1 MNYYSNPY
9 STFFLAFNAARS
21 MKILSSKFNVLYL
34 QRALQNGFLISDSMF
49 SSRSWNI
56 FRLKVLQPLSP
67 QAVESSNLQDI
78 RLTGIG
84 REPRKPTGRPEVC
97 TPTKATKSIWKLPVE
112 DTKSTY
118 VQPELFSSRMEIRL
132 PPI

>member
-1 MNYYSNPY
+1 MCKQANDILTNIYSFLLTLCEINAWRSY
-9 STFFLAFNAARS
+9 STFFVFEE
-21 MKILSSKFNVLYL
+21 L
-34 QRALQNGFLISDSMF
+34 QQNGSKISDSMF
-49 SSRSWNI
+49 SNRSWNI
-56 FRLKVLQPLSP
+56 FWLKVLQPLSP

-84 REPRKPTGRPEVC
+84 RDPVKPTGRPEVC

-118 VQPELFSSRMEIRL
+118 VQNQNYSRVGWK
-132 PPI
+132 

>member
-1 MNYYSNPY
+1 MNPLILIIIPILHSLHLTLWEDLIIEIQH
-9 STFFLAFNAARS
+9 S
-21 MKILSSKFNVLYL
+21 LSSKSFTK
-34 QRALQNGFLISDSMF
+34 RFEISDSMF